1 MNSFD
6 LFLKLDSSEE
16 SFKSAMKL
24 EEIFKSTTENLNNG
38 SLDGDD
44 ILMTVCY
51 ALVVYY
57 INAYTEGILYRGE
70 DPADEHTYKTL
81 LDIAEAISRR
91 SEDLDYDVEILTNL
105 AELRIAELNI
115 VKYSY
120 NRKTTTIA

>member
-16 SFKSAMKL
+16 SFKAAIKL
-24 EEIFKSTTENLNNG
+24 EDIFKSTSENLKND

-51 ALVVYY
+51 ALVIYY
-57 INAYTEGILYRGE
+57 IDAYTKGVLFRGE

-120 NRKTTTIA
+120 NRKTTSIA